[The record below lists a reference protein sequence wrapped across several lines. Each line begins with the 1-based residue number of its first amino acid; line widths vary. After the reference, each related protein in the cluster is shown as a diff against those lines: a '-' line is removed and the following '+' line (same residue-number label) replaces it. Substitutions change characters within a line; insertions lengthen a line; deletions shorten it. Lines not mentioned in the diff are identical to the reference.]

1 MCDVLTYR
9 RCVVGVFINAE
20 GHVLVGRRQDR
31 EAWQFPQG
39 GIEPGE
45 SEEEA
50 LYREMTEEIGCSK
63 FRILQKM
70 PDVLSYDFPATL
82 DRPIAKLYKGQTQ
95 WWFLCEFLPSYG
107 PQLDQA
113 VDEEFIETKWVI
125 PVQAID
131 TVVGWKKSVYQTA
144 LTHFSLL
151 SFP

>member
-1 MCDVLTYR
+1 M
-9 RCVVGVFINAE
+9 
-20 GHVLVGRRQDR
+20 GRRQDR